1 MPYHYAKINVYS
13 SSIDPYTNELI
24 QFEVGRRFLFN
35 GGTYN
40 QLIALGIGPEPPQ
53 YINYAVAQTALKY
66 GNPTATGYL
75 TDYME
80 IYSVSNI
87 VPNTTVYDDVVPCY
101 SKNTIQRI
109 STLFNGS
116 NKDLDYIDE
125 ETYETQ
131 VFGSTPAGE
140 PINWVLQNKLNE
152 VLPGYPFS
160 PSITYPWILQ
170 QDRMDGNGYWST
182 ATGGLSCTQIAPQ
195 CYSYYLCK
203 WNYNPMYAGPVG
215 GEVLRVSFDRPVGG
229 GGGVPIFDGGASEGD
244 SLSCIKVQYASGSL
258 SNASVPSKRF
268 LNYAWSRSSQMGE
281 WYDYNA
287 AYMIFGNVMSY
298 ALPISGLM
306 NRSNVPCNFFTLIG
320 GKGKG

>member
-1 MPYHYAKINVYS
+1 MPYNYAKIDLYS
-13 SSIDPYTNELI
+13 SSFNASGDSVQY
-24 QFEVGRRFLFN
+24 EVGRRFLFN

-40 QLIALGIGPEPPQ
+40 QLIAIGIGDTPPQ
-53 YINYAVAQTALKY
+53 YVNYAVSQTALKY

-87 VPNTTVYDDVVPCY
+87 IPNAAVYDDVIPCY
-101 SKNTIQRI
+101 SKNTAQRI

-116 NKDLDYIDE
+116 SRDLDYIAQID
-125 ETYETQ
+125 YNND
-131 VFGSTPAGE
+131 VFDFSTATS
-140 PINWVLQNKLNE
+140 IASFLLNKINE
-152 VLPGYPFS
+152 VLPGYPES

-182 ATGGLSCTQIAPQ
+182 ATGGLSCTQVTPQ

-203 WNYNPMYAGPVG
+203 WNWQAGYASPVG

-229 GGGVPIFDGGASEGD
+229 GGGPILGGAAEGD

-268 LNYAWSRSSQMGE
+268 LNFAWSRSSLIGE
-281 WYDYNA
+281 WYDYNT
-287 AYMIFGNVMSY
+287 AYGIFGNVISY
-298 ALPISGLM
+298 ALPSSGLM
-306 NRSNVPCNFFTLIG
+306 DNGNIPCNFFAIIG
-320 GKGKG
+320 GKGKEV